1 MKWYDGRLEALISDI
16 TVFQGDGIVNAANS
30 SLLGGGGVDGAIH
43 RAGGSAILDE
53 CRKLR
58 NSTLRAGLPVGQAV
72 VTGSGNL
79 PCRYVIHTVG
89 PVWSGGKKGEDKLL
103 ADAYRNSLEKAAET
117 GMKTLAFPSI
127 STGVY
132 GYPHDKA
139 AAVVWSVLTDWIL
152 KHHLP
157 EKITLVFFSESNF
170 EIFSDTVSRLEE
182 QTL

>member
-1 MKWYDGRLEALISDI
+1 MEWYDGRLEASINDI

-30 SLLGGGGVDGAIH
+30 SLMGGGGVDGAIH
-43 RAGGSAILDE
+43 RTGGSAILEE
-53 CRKLR
+53 CRQLR
-58 NSTLRAGLPVGQAV
+58 NSILRAGLPVGQAV

-89 PVWSGGKKGEDKLL
+89 PVWSGGKKGENELL

-139 AAVVWSVLTDWIL
+139 ATVVWSVLNDWIPR
-152 KHHLP
+152 HP
-157 EKITLVFFSESNF
+157 IPDKITLVFFSASNYTAF
-170 EIFSDTVSRLEE
+170 LDTVSRLEK
-182 QTL
+182 